1 MTGKITLIGHD
12 YYVGNEYPML
22 SEPTRI
28 ITLWRVLAHRVTGA
42 GAPELEAGLEVQYLA
57 GSDTTWQAYR
67 QGAYLVLT
75 TEREGQNSTAPIP
88 SPKVRRGIATRY
100 HDGHWQKFTK
110 RGWTAA
116 EKGSR

>member
-12 YYVGNEYPML
+12 YHVGNEYPML

-28 ITLWRVLAHRVTGA
+28 ITLWRVLAHRVTGPQ
-42 GAPELEAGLEVQYLA
+42 APELAAGLEVQYLT

-75 TEREGQNSTAPIP
+75 TERDGQHSTAPIP
-88 SPKVRRGIATRY
+88 CPKVRAGIETRY
-100 HDGHWQKFTK
+100 RDGRWEKYPK
-110 RGWTAA
+110 SSGWVPA
-116 EKGSR
+116 